1 MMYDFRK
8 IPNSYSKYNYRLL
21 FDPLDGPSN
30 IDVNI
35 SIGTIFS
42 VLRCP
47 EGIDE
52 LETKHFL
59 QPGSEQVAAGY
70 TVYGPS
76 TMLVLTV
83 GSGVHAFTLDRELGS
98 FLLTSRDLKI
108 PEDTKRSEE
117 QTSELQSLMRISYAV
132 FCLKKKTTN
141 NKYTESDE

>member
-83 GSGVHAFTLDRELGS
+83 GSGVHAFTLDRELGDRKS
-98 FLLTSRDLKI
+98 TRLNS
-108 PEDTKRSEE
+108 SH
-117 QTSELQSLMRISYAV
+117 
-132 FCLKKKTTN
+132 
-141 NKYTESDE
+141 

>member
-1 MMYDFRK
+1 MIRRPPRSTRTYTLFPYTTLFRSNAYPK
-8 IPNSYSKYNYRLL
+8 GHYLLL
-21 FDPLDGPSN
+21 FDPLDGSSN

-35 SIGTIFS
+35 SVGTIFS

-76 TMLVLTV
+76 TKLVDRKSV
-83 GSGVHAFTLDRELGS
+83 G
-98 FLLTSRDLKI
+98 
-108 PEDTKRSEE
+108 
-117 QTSELQSLMRISYAV
+117 
-132 FCLKKKTTN
+132 
-141 NKYTESDE
+141 